1 MNYLIY
7 LLIPMAF
14 MACKQQPKT
23 LFTALSASQTGVHFR
38 NTITENDSFNLVDY
52 YYVYNGGG
60 VAVGDLNND
69 NLPDLYFTG
78 NQVPDRLYLNTT
90 KVGSG
95 TPQFEDVTETAG
107 IKTGGWSTGVTM
119 ADVNADG
126 LLDIYVCKSGNYP
139 GDRRKNQLYI
149 NKSKPGDALLRFAER
164 AEQYGLAD
172 TSYTNQ
178 AAFFDYDKD
187 GDLDLYL
194 LTSTNLIRNPNQ
206 VTPVIADGSGL
217 ATDKLFRN
225 DSDAAGPYFTDVTK
239 AAGILHDGFGLG
251 LAVADVNQDGWEDI
265 YVANDFLANDFL
277 YVNNHNSSNG
287 RSTGVGPTFS
297 EMGKTYFKH
306 HSQFSMGCD
315 AADINNDGLTDIVVA
330 DMLPADNEQRKKMA
344 GPANYQ
350 QFESIIRQGYHPQ
363 FMRNMLQVSIGKAPD
378 GHMVFSEIGQFAGVS
393 STDWSW
399 SPLLADLDNDGWR
412 DLFITNGY
420 LHDITDLDFVSFNE
434 QFAQGGSRTPAEV
447 NRYLREG
454 APKMPSLTK
463 PNRVFRNRHD
473 LTFADVTGA
482 WLGDEPSLS
491 NGSAYA
497 DLDRDGDLDL
507 VVNNINQEAYILQN
521 NTVNTHYLQVK
532 LRGPNQNRFGLGA
545 DVTLYSKG
553 LAQTYHQAVTRGYQS
568 SVDYVIHFGLG
579 SARRVDSLRIVWP
592 DGRTQTQRNLPID
605 QLLSLDYRQA
615 LPKRPQPPV
624 DVPTLLT
631 DVTQASGIQFLH
643 QEEPYSDYN
652 QEPLLPHKLSQQGPK
667 LATGDVNGDG
677 LEDLFVGGAFRH
689 YGKLLIQTPAGRFIE
704 KAYTDESKP
713 KDEEDVGALLFDSDG
728 DGDQD
733 LYIVSGSN
741 EYYDGSAYY
750 QDRLYLNDGKGTF
763 TQAPGRLPLIRHS
776 GSCVMAV
783 DMDHDGDLDIF
794 RGGRLRALQY
804 PLAGESYLLLNER
817 GQFRDATDALAPTLR
832 TVGMVTDAVW
842 ADIDNDTWPDL
853 IVVGELMPITLF
865 KNNRGHL
872 SRLSVGSLTGSEG
885 FWNCIRAGDF
895 NRDGKI
901 DFVVGNL
908 GLNSR
913 YRVSLTQPM
922 RIYAD
927 DYDGNG
933 RLDAIATYYL
943 NGTEYPIASRDEL
956 GRQLPVIKKQFT
968 SYARYAKARLT
979 DLLSPDQQQ
988 ASTVLRACWQQSI
1001 LLENTGNG
1009 FQMKPLPALAQ
1020 WAPIQ
1025 SLLVDDIDRDGNL
1038 DVLAI
1043 GNAYDTESVA
1053 GQYDAMTGLVLK
1065 GNGKGRFRP
1074 LLFPQTGF
1082 LADGDGKSIVS
1093 LTVSARR
1100 LIVTSANKGLL
1111 TVFASS
1117 SK

>member
-1 MNYLIY
+1 MNYLIR
-7 LLIPMAF
+7 LLIVVTCL
-14 MACKQQPKT
+14 ACEPQPDT
-23 LFTALSASQTGVHFR
+23 LFTALPAAQTGVQFT

-90 KVGSG
+90 KAGSG
-95 TPQFEDVTETAG
+95 TPQFEEVTEQAG

-126 LLDIYVCKSGNYP
+126 LLDIYVCKSGNYSAN
-139 GDRRKNQLYI
+139 RRKNQLYI
-149 NKSKPGDALLRFAER
+149 NTGKSGGASLRFVESADR
-164 AEQYGLAD
+164 YGLAD

-206 VTPVIADGSGL
+206 VTPVVADGSGL
-217 ATDKLFRN
+217 ANDKLFRN
-225 DSDAAGPYFTDVTK
+225 DSDASGPHFTDVTK

-251 LAVADVNQDGWEDI
+251 IAIADVNQDGWEDV

-277 YVNNHNSSNG
+277 YVNNHNT
-287 RSTGVGPTFS
+287 RTGAGPTFS
-297 EMGKTYFKH
+297 EEGKTYFKH

-350 QFESIIRQGYHPQ
+350 QFENTVRQGYHPQ
-363 FMRNMLQVSIGKAPD
+363 FMRNMLQVNQGKAPD
-378 GHMVFSEIGQFAGVS
+378 GRMVFSEIGQFAGVS

-420 LHDITDLDFVSFNE
+420 LRDITDLDFVSFNE
-434 QFAQGGSRTPAEV
+434 QFAQGGSRTAAEV
-447 NRYLREG
+447 NQYLRRG
-454 APKMPSLTK
+454 APKMPSIRK
-463 PNRVFRNRHD
+463 PNRVFRNQHN
-473 LTFADVTGA
+473 LTFADVTGP
-482 WLGDEPSLS
+482 WLGDAPSLS

-507 VVNNINQEAYILQN
+507 VVNNVNQEAYILQN
-521 NTVNTHYLQVK
+521 NTANTHYVQVQ
-532 LRGPNQNRFGLGA
+532 LRGSARNRFGLGA

-553 LAQTYHQAVTRGYQS
+553 LTQTYHQAVSRGYQS

-579 SARRVDSLRIVWP
+579 SATRVDSLRIVWP
-592 DGRTQTQRNLPID
+592 DGRTQTRGNPPID
-605 QLLSLDYRQA
+605 RLLLIDYRQA
-615 LPKRPQPPV
+615 VPKRPQTAV
-624 DVPTLLT
+624 DKPTLLT
-631 DVTQASGIQFLH
+631 DVTQASGVRFRH
-643 QEEPYSDYN
+643 QEAFYSDYN

-667 LATGDVNGDG
+667 LAVGDVNGDG
-677 LEDLFVGGAFRH
+677 LEDIFVGGSFRH
-689 YGKLLIQTPAGRFIE
+689 YGKLLMQTAAGRFME

-713 KDEEDVGALLFDSDG
+713 KDEEDVGTLLFDSDG

-763 TQAPGRLPLIRHS
+763 TPAPDRLPPIRHS
-776 GSCVMAV
+776 GSCVKAI
-783 DMDHDGDLDIF
+783 DLDHDGDLDIF
-794 RGGRLRALQY
+794 RGGRLQALHY
-804 PLAGESYLLLNER
+804 PLPGESYLLVNNQ
-817 GQFRDATDALAPTLR
+817 GHFRDATDALAPALR
-832 TVGMVTDAVW
+832 TVGMVTDAAW

-853 IVVGELMPITLF
+853 VVVGELMPVTIF
-865 KNNRGHL
+865 KNNRGYL
-872 SRLSVGSLTGSEG
+872 SRLAVESLAGSEG
-885 FWNCIRAGDF
+885 FWNCIGAGDF

-913 YRVSLTQPM
+913 YRVSAAQPM
-922 RIYAD
+922 RVYAG
-927 DYDGNG
+927 DYDRNG
-933 RLDAIATYYL
+933 RPDAIATYYL
-943 NGTEYPIASRDEL
+943 NGIEYPVASRDEL
-956 GRQLPVIKKQFT
+956 GRQLPLIKKQFP
-968 SYARYAKARLT
+968 SYALYAKAQLT
-979 DLLSPDQQQ
+979 NLLSPDQQR
-988 ASTVLRACWQQSI
+988 ASIVFRACRQQSI
-1001 LLENTGNG
+1001 LLENTGSG
-1009 FQMKPLPALAQ
+1009 FRLKPLPALAQ

-1025 SLLVDDIDRDGNL
+1025 SLLVDDIDQDGNP
-1038 DVLAI
+1038 DVMVV
-1043 GNAYDTESVA
+1043 GNAYETESVA
-1053 GQYDAMTGLVLK
+1053 GQYDALTGLLLK
-1065 GNGKGRFRP
+1065 GNGRGQFKP
-1074 LLFPQTGF
+1074 ILFPQSGF
-1082 LADGDGKSIVS
+1082 LADGDCKSIV
-1093 LTVSARR
+1093 
-1100 LIVTSANKGLL
+1100 GLL
-1111 TVFASS
+1111 TPLTKRIVVARNNGPLTIFQALGR
-1117 SK
+1117 